1 MERDKRNQILKRIAR
16 ISILTLLIVLL
27 VLISNITDKNLEY
40 IVDESKLQI
49 IYFDVGQADSTLI
62 MNNGKTTLIDAGN
75 DSDGDDLVK
84 YIKSQKISKIDT
96 VIVTHLHADHI
107 GGLDDIIDNFDIGT
121 VYMPD
126 TIKTDKQVEEFLD
139 AMERKK
145 LNYEVPE
152 VGEKF
157 KNGLADCE
165 VMSIDNKAKDLNNS
179 SIVIQMNYLGQSYLF
194 MGDSEKEVE
203 NSRDWN
209 KVNVLKVGHHGSNTS
224 STERFLNQI
233 RPEFAIISVGLNNKY
248 HHPSTEILNR
258 FKSLN
263 TSIYRTD
270 EDGSLLLESD
280 GKENIIRKIKTKY

>member
-1 MERDKRNQILKRIAR
+1 MERDKRNQILKRIAS

-126 TIKTDKQVEEFLD
+126 TINTDKQVEEFLD
-139 AMERKK
+139 AMERKN
-145 LNYEVPE
+145 LNYGVPE

-165 VMSIDNKAKDLNNS
+165 VMAIDNKAKDLNNS
-179 SIVIQMNYLGQSYLF
+179 SIVIQMNYLEQRYLF